1 MTYKHDINSAK
12 LEFKMIYK
20 TDDSVKIDGER
31 FTARC
36 VLDDP
41 WLLRKWYIQKHEKTL
56 SIPTALHNDV
66 DNSCF
71 MYHHSNTVITDYID
85 TPTPSMH
92 THQYYNQETKEM
104 TDDERMINDALKFAE
119 FDGNTL
125 SVVKCEYSN
134 GGTYSYLY
142 FGDDIAEYRNCK
154 KAVVENQNRN
164 GFCVVNVKSFERFE
178 DTAQRIKDG
187 YYKFIVAFIDETV
200 GENQREAVLT
210 EIADME
216 QAMFDIRR
224 KEFNKKVAELNE
236 VNAANDEGE
245 TE

>member
-1 MTYKHDINSAK
+1 MSSRYDIEKIKREFVGTYRPSQPI
-12 LEFKMIYK
+12 
-20 TDDSVKIDGER
+20 TIDEAQ
-31 FTARC
+31 FTARY
-36 VLDDP
+36 VYDNP
-41 WLLRKWYIQKHEKTL
+41 RLLEKWYKLKYEERNAVTNECILDFADIYDAHTNTLKTEK
-56 SIPTALHNDV
+56 SNQSVPT
-66 DNSCF
+66 
-71 MYHHSNTVITDYID
+71 Y
-85 TPTPSMH
+85 
-92 THQYYNQETKEM
+92 QYYNQETKEM

-125 SVVKCEYSN
+125 SVVKCGHST

-164 GFCVVNVKSFERFE
+164 GFCVVDVKSFERFE

>member
-1 MTYKHDINSAK
+1 MSNQYDMEKIRREFVETYRPSRPI
-12 LEFKMIYK
+12 
-20 TDDSVKIDGER
+20 TIDGAQ
-31 FTARC
+31 FTARY
-36 VLDDP
+36 VYESP
-41 WLLRKWYIQKHEKTL
+41 HLLERWYKLKYEERNAITNESIVDYADIYDKHTNTLKPEK
-56 SIPTALHNDV
+56 SNQSVPT
-66 DNSCF
+66 
-71 MYHHSNTVITDYID
+71 Y
-85 TPTPSMH
+85 
-92 THQYYNQETKEM
+92 QYYNQETKEM

-187 YYKFIVAFIDETV
+187 YYKFVVAFIDETV
-200 GENQREAVLT
+200 AENQREAVLT

-216 QAMFDIRR
+216 QAMFNIRR
-224 KEFNKKVAELNE
+224 KEFSKKAAELNE